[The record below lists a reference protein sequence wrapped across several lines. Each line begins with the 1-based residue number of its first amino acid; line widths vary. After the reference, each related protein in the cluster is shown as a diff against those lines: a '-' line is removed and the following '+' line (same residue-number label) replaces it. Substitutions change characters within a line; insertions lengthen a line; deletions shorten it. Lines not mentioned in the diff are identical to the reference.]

1 MVSYYDRNVVF
12 HVDKIS
18 TYNPALI
25 YVYISSCQSTGR
37 HITAFFA
44 LKPIQLNYY
53 VVLLAVELQKVS
65 AYIHP
70 DQRLSSRR
78 TACVIRPR
86 TTEAA
91 AAPTPAPPTGG

>member
-70 DQRLSSRR
+70 GVDIVV
-78 TACVIRPR
+78 ANG
-86 TTEAA
+86 
-91 AAPTPAPPTGG
+91 PTHKKRVWCTFLIILL